1 MFFKTGGNNDK
12 PKVFGS
18 SANVIDTPKHKNR
31 KKQTLDNRDNS
42 QLSVDVSRYYSIQS
56 QSTDLTRYI
65 HNSSYNLVHSVFE
78 AQKQQSLSNA
88 ANASLRR
95 WMIIQN
101 STNQNFKNLHGENTN
116 LSSSKREPLKSIS
129 TSPILTGMCVNSF
142 K

>member
-78 AQKQQSLSNA
+78 TQKQTIIA

-95 WMIIQN
+95 RMIIQN